1 MGRSFSRWRLAAGIA
16 IVAAVSLT
24 APGPALAAPDDLTGA
39 IAAAEPAVVR
49 LDTKIDYQHA
59 IGTGTGIVIDPNGT
73 VLTNYH
79 VVAGADTIT
88 GVVLGR
94 PYTADLV
101 GYNRSRDVA
110 VLQLRG
116 ASGLPAA
123 VIGDSSSL
131 AAGEPVVALGNAY
144 GSGSPLTHEAGSVTA
159 FGQTISAKDE
169 LTGSSSEMTGLIE
182 FAAPVRAGD
191 SGGPLVNARGQVV
204 GLTTAATVTFRMGP
218 GGAGFAI
225 PINDVMAVAGQIRS
239 GAASDTVHI
248 GPPTLLG
255 VGVATGDQDPSVPGV
270 IIRDVL
276 PGGPA
281 ALAGLNNG
289 DVLISIDGS
298 GLDSAT
304 TLTNVLDRHYP
315 GDVVDLVW
323 IDREGRQMTGKAPL
337 NAG

>member
-1 MGRSFSRWRLAAGIA
+1 MGRSFSRWRLSAGIA
-16 IVAAVSLT
+16 IAAAVSLT
-24 APGPALAAPDDLTGA
+24 APPPVSAAPVDLAGA
-39 IAAAEPAVVR
+39 IAAVEPAVVR
-49 LDTKIDYQHA
+49 LDTTIDYQHA
-59 IGTGTGIVIDPNGT
+59 IGTGTGFVIDPNGAI
-73 VLTNYH
+73 LTNYH

-101 GYNRSRDVA
+101 GYSRSRDVA

-116 ASGLPAA
+116 AGALPTAA
-123 VIGDSSSL
+123 IGDSAAL
-131 AAGEPVVALGNAY
+131 AVGDPVVALGNAR
-144 GSGSPLTHEAGSVTA
+144 GSESPLTNEAGNVSA

-169 LTGSSSEMTGLIE
+169 LTGSSSQMTGLIE

-191 SGGPLVNARGQVV
+191 SGGPLVNAAGQVV
-204 GLTTAATVTFRMGP
+204 GVTTAATVNFRMGP

-225 PINDVMAVAGQIRS
+225 PINDVMAVAGQIRA

-255 VGVATGDQDPSVPGV
+255 VGVATGDQDPSYPGV

-281 ALAGLNNG
+281 QVAGLKNG
-289 DVLISIDGS
+289 DVLLSIDGT

-304 TLTNVLDRHYP
+304 TLTNVLDRHYA

-323 IDREGRQMTGKAPL
+323 IDREGRQITGKAPL
-337 NAG
+337 TAG